1 MRRDRPYRVC
11 FVCSGNIC
19 RSPIAEVVL
28 RALAERAGQDGLVE
42 VDSAGIGD
50 WHVGERA
57 DRRAVAVLAAN
68 GYDGSAHR
76 ARQFEVGDFADRDL
90 VVALDHGHL
99 RALRTLASTAADR
112 DKIALLRSWDPALAG
127 AKGHRLD
134 VEDPY
139 YDGEAAFVEVLRQV
153 ESACRGLL
161 TTLER

>member
-28 RALAERAGQDGLVE
+28 RALAERSGRGDLVE

-50 WHVGERA
+50 WHIGERA
-57 DRRAVAVLAAN
+57 DRRAVAVLAAH

-76 ARQFEVGDFADRDL
+76 ARQFEARDFADREL
-90 VVALDHGHL
+90 VVALDLSHQ
-99 RALRTLASTAADR
+99 RALHALASTAADR
-112 DKIALLRSWDPALAG
+112 DKIVLLRSLDPALAG
-127 AKGHRLD
+127 VEGHRLD

-139 YDGEAAFVEVLRQV
+139 YDGEDAFVEVLRQV
-153 ESACRGLL
+153 EAACGGLL
-161 TTLER
+161 TNLGR